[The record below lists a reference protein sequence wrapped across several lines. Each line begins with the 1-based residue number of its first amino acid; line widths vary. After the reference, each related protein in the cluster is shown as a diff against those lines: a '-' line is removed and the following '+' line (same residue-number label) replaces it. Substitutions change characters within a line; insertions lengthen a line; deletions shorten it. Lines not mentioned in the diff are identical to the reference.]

1 MAGELRIHHPINKE
15 QFAEKGEAIFR
26 RLEDSLMP
34 EYKGKIVA
42 VEIDS
47 GDYFLGRTHS
57 EAGDKAKQKYPDKIF
72 YFARVG
78 AIACVS
84 FR

>member
-1 MAGELRIHHPINKE
+1 MSAVSVIPVL
-15 QFAEKGEAIFR
+15 
-26 RLEDSLMP
+26 

-42 VEIDS
+42 VEVDS
-47 GDYFLGRTHS
+47 GHYFLGRTHS

-72 YFARVG
+72 YFARVE
-78 AIACVS
+78 AKACVS